1 MFGFGK
7 QKLYFGQATRLIAST
22 LLRQERIDYSNVES
36 IAEVFDETEIEYIN
50 NELFILRL
58 TSLSFSFA
66 IIGLEKRLSING
78 TDIGNIVA
86 QGTKYALQDVGY
98 LEQHIQFLGDKLTSD
113 IESIAKNLESVPLDR
128 NLYITSIALGF
139 TDSFFKS
146 LDYDT
151 VDDLKRNSL
160 FVCATSV
167 VSMVLELV
175 EDFLKKVK
183 IVDFK

>member
-7 QKLYFGQATRLIAST
+7 QKLYFGQATRLIAAT
-22 LLRQERIDYSNVES
+22 LLRQDRIDYGNVES

-50 NELFILRL
+50 NELFLFRL

-66 IIGLEKRLSING
+66 IIGLEKKLSTSG
-78 TDIGNIVA
+78 ADIGNIVA

-98 LEQHIQFLGDKLTSD
+98 LEEHIQFLGDKLTND
-113 IESIAKNLESVPLDR
+113 IGSIAKNLESASFDK

-139 TDSFFKS
+139 TDNFFKS
-146 LDYDT
+146 LDYNT

-167 VSMVLELV
+167 VSMVIEIV
-175 EDFLKKVK
+175 KDFLKKVK